1 VSHNIVNP
9 KSVLPLD
16 IEMKI
21 FKGCAMMIY
30 DVDEEQSKKIFA
42 RGVNRSRYLAV
53 LTQFF
58 AILHRFGAVQ
68 IQYLTAQA
76 KSSAVPTLSFVIR
89 PKYGAVQTLSSAI
102 QISS

>member
-30 DVDEEQSKKIFA
+30 DVDEEQSKKSLPE
-42 RGVNRSRYLAV
+42 G
-53 LTQFF
+53 
-58 AILHRFGAVQ
+58 
-68 IQYLTAQA
+68 
-76 KSSAVPTLSFVIR
+76 
-89 PKYGAVQTLSSAI
+89 
-102 QISS
+102 